1 MAKGLKSF
9 VASFIIVALV
19 GGGFCAPVFAQDI
32 KPQPKETQLQ
42 QDASITVGND
52 GDNAMLDETENNTGD
67 NAGSQDGG
75 VISAE
80 PKAKVHPAPPAQNL
94 MSVPQAVEDVTIK
107 DWLNEDTTSVTGLK
121 CTSITSG
128 TAPWDNNNERG
139 NDTDANNDVIR
150 SFDKATYDY
159 ELSLTPDD
167 KMTYYKNARVGI
179 RVELPYPK
187 DKVTFDVSSMS
198 WADQTH
204 GFEPSVTDENGTQV
218 FTAYRLLS
226 SVQNGTV
233 APGTYALSIILK
245 TMAAQNGYE
254 FAPMVKSWVAYDF
267 DNPTNEGTH
276 TAASNRANTLHVS
289 AKLNLNIRLTNT
301 WNGTERGFDFDQPGA
316 QNQPN
321 YGIGT
326 VVGMLSAYHYAV
338 QLRWEDRS
346 KGMRG
351 LEMPTGPIGFTMEI
365 SNRWQNAG
373 SSSLHPAESDLQ
385 PYLWSATEI
394 QERQYAPGR
403 NGIQYG
409 YPASTVGLQMAR
421 SGHYGNPNNVYNPQ
435 SSHHHAHTWEN
446 GNLVAVESRQSNKTV
461 IQVTVKDY
469 QINPE
474 YFPSLAWGST
484 SDPNRFYDSY
494 YASTTGE
501 LQIGEIATGRI
512 QLVSPSTMSNGQ
524 SVTDKYHSEVSLQ
537 QSISAIKAVTGV
549 SVSGYTVNNQVYMGD
564 DSLAVTA
571 LRLRPGSFSQDLWY
585 ACYANLSVG
594 QIIHNG
600 SDCGTWQSPV
610 SNGGTDVKMRGD
622 YVALGIDTI
631 HSNFLSVLDMTFMTI
646 DPNYLEFDD
655 EPQVFGPAIW
665 ADSTP
670 FSYHTDDVPS
680 VFWYATKKDGTGW
693 TNYVQQRSTNLE
705 SGILDFWPSVSQA
718 KRHGPIVGVLFTQ
731 PDAAQSKLQD
741 ITYRMIYNRPV
752 AHIRQDAPIGG
763 VAAITAESYAYS
775 RNALAGKYGAPASAT
790 APDDQW
796 RAWAQKQDAL
806 AMYRAFKP
814 DWKTKFA
821 GRYNKAVYNDGGYQG
836 GDSGGRQLGDSLYI
850 AGEYP
855 KVGITVSQQDTNG
868 ASKRVFDMDK
878 EERIVDWNIP
888 VHVESVTPA
897 PEGYRTEGYV
907 TIKLP
912 NKVTYMPGTAYLNGT
927 YTPNGAEHIAPSD
940 GEPVDMSVSAD
951 GKTLKFTVPNMVID
965 KDYTLR
971 FSTVLGDAFN
981 PANDVVNNE
990 QFTLTTTVKSKYNKA
1005 NPLPVMGTQTSCT
1018 ISVIRTKASQLATRA
1033 NPLVTDINTPITF
1046 YNKVTN
1052 SADTAKANAFGV
1064 VIVPANGSDSTH
1076 FVGKITVSG
1085 INTNAESVY
1094 VSTDAKYSSMTATDI
1109 HYDEVRNWTK
1119 LEIKNGKVQGVP
1131 ANITAFAFAKSA
1143 LAAGGS
1149 ISADYCIS
1157 PTGNVPADLYVN
1169 QLADGNNVVKAI
1181 STIVDREVNGVVWED
1196 GNKNGMRDADERL
1209 IEGAHVVL
1217 LHNGLP
1223 LTTLFGVP
1231 GETKTDTSGAYS
1243 IRGIPAGSGFSIKI
1257 TAPDG
1262 VSWNN
1267 AKATTKHAAMA
1278 GADVNSDADE
1288 VKAGS
1293 AADGL
1298 SIGLAQFPQVAQMTG
1313 ARYVD
1318 AHEDAGIVI
1327 MHNQLAT
1334 MPQAG
1339 ATPWLLLLGIVS
1351 VLGTLFSVML
1361 LLGATKDKKKK

>member
-1 MAKGLKSF
+1 MAKGLKGF
-9 VASFIIVALV
+9 IASFITAALV

-52 GDNAMLDETENNTGD
+52 DDNAVLDETENNTGD

-139 NDTDANNDVIR
+139 NDTDANNDIIR

-254 FAPMVKSWVAYDF
+254 FAPTVKSWVAYDF

-276 TAASNRANTLHVS
+276 TAASNRANTLRVS
-289 AKLNLNIRLTNT
+289 AKLNLNIRLANT

-351 LEMPTGPIGFTMEI
+351 LEMPTGPISFTMEI

-409 YPASTVGLQMAR
+409 YPASLVGLQMAR

-435 SSHHHAHTWEN
+435 APTHHARTWEN

-474 YFPSLAWGST
+474 YFPSLAWGSTSDPNRFYDSYYASTTGELQIGEIATGRIQLVSPSTMSNGPSLAWGST

-610 SNGGTDVKMRGD
+610 SKGGTDVKMRGE
-622 YVALGIDTI
+622 YVALGVDTI

-670 FSYHTDDVPS
+670 FSYHTDVPS

-693 TNYVQQRSTNLE
+693 TNYEQQRSTNLE

-790 APDDQW
+790 APDGQW

-814 DWKTKFA
+814 DWKTNFA
-821 GRYNKAVYNDGGYQG
+821 GRYNKAVYNDDGYQG
-836 GDSGGRQLGDSLYI
+836 GDSGGRQLGDSLYIAGEYPKVGITVSQQDTNGASKRVFDMDKEERIVDWNGGRQLGDSLYI

-907 TIKLP
+907 TVKLP

-940 GEPVDMSVSAD
+940 GEPVDISVSAD
-951 GKTLKFTVPNMVID
+951 GKTLKFTVPDMVID

-971 FSTVLGDAFN
+971 FSTALGDAFN
-981 PANDVVNNE
+981 PANDVINNE

-1005 NPLPVMGTQTSCT
+1005 NPIPAMGTQTSCT

-1076 FVGKITVSG
+1076 FVGKLTVSG

-1109 HYDEVRNWTK
+1109 HYDEVSW
-1119 LEIKNGKVQGVP
+1119 Q
-1131 ANITAFAFAKSA
+1131 
-1143 LAAGGS
+1143 
-1149 ISADYCIS
+1149 
-1157 PTGNVPADLYVN
+1157 
-1169 QLADGNNVVKAI
+1169 
-1181 STIVDREVNGVVWED
+1181 
-1196 GNKNGMRDADERL
+1196 
-1209 IEGAHVVL
+1209 AH
-1217 LHNGLP
+1217 G
-1223 LTTLFGVP
+1223 
-1231 GETKTDTSGAYS
+1231 
-1243 IRGIPAGSGFSIKI
+1243 
-1257 TAPDG
+1257 
-1262 VSWNN
+1262 
-1267 AKATTKHAAMA
+1267 
-1278 GADVNSDADE
+1278 
-1288 VKAGS
+1288 
-1293 AADGL
+1293 
-1298 SIGLAQFPQVAQMTG
+1298 
-1313 ARYVD
+1313 
-1318 AHEDAGIVI
+1318 
-1327 MHNQLAT
+1327 
-1334 MPQAG
+1334 
-1339 ATPWLLLLGIVS
+1339 
-1351 VLGTLFSVML
+1351 
-1361 LLGATKDKKKK
+1361 